1 MTTCSHAIPIPRRSR
16 LLKQWSWQVHTY
28 DLLLVI
34 FILRRNDLR
43 CLFMSPLLSSAMQ
56 VLIEKLGLILAYGLI
71 ILILNIVRGQNVNDL
86 WGLIPVEVYL
96 IMVVFV
102 RS

>member
-1 MTTCSHAIPIPRRSR
+1 
-16 LLKQWSWQVHTY
+16 
-28 DLLLVI
+28 
-34 FILRRNDLR
+34 
-43 CLFMSPLLSSAMQ
+43 MQ
-56 VLIEKLGLILAYGLI
+56 VLIEKLGLVLAYGLI
-71 ILILNIVRGQNVNDL
+71 ILVLNIVRGQNIDDL